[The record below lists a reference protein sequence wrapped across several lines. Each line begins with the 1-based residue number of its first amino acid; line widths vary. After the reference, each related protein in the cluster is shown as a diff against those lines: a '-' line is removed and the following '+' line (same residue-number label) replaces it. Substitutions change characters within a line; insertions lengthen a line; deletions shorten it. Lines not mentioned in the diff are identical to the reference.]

1 MAWRRSSSGN
11 IVGLSLEVMEWRS
24 IVDGETS
31 WQVELSSGVAT
42 GRESIVAVGIG
53 EKKRGKREEGR
64 ERERGRDRQRK
75 VKRGGSESGVWW

>member
-64 ERERGRDRQRK
+64 GKREERGR
-75 VKRGGSESGVWW
+75 GGEIDKER